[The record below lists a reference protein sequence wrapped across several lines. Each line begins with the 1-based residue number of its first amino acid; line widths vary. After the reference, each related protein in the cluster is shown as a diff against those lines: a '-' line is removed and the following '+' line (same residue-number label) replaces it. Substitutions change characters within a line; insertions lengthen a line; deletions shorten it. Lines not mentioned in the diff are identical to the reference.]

1 MNLIENKTKVSK
13 KDISS
18 FLNMTSNQN
27 LWLVVI
33 ASVIVALLGF
43 SFEDG
48 KIAYTGFLYLIIA
61 VAILVI
67 YFVMLFVTIKKQTK
81 SFVEIDNLYT
91 FNDDEI
97 LILGE
102 TQGETEKLNLKYDT
116 IYKVK
121 ENKRFIFIYVNKFAA
136 LILNKDQKNFIK
148 GDVEKLK
155 SLLEIKL
162 TAFQNQLSKNKEKNK
177 AK

>member
-1 MNLIENKTKVSK
+1 M
-13 KDISS
+13 
-18 FLNMTSNQN
+18 
-27 LWLVVI
+27 
-33 ASVIVALLGF
+33 
-43 SFEDG
+43 
-48 KIAYTGFLYLIIA
+48 
-61 VAILVI
+61 
-67 YFVMLFVTIKKQTK
+67 
-81 SFVEIDNLYT
+81 EIDNLYT

-102 TQGETEKLNLKYDT
+102 AQGEKEKLNLKYDT

-121 ENKRFIFIYVNKFAA
+121 ENKRFIFIYVNKYAA